1 MADMTKLPFGKAL
14 APDEIFNYGQL
25 DELKHLLKL
34 AIDERSIGLVSGQS
48 GVGKTIGVHAV
59 VSKLPANKYSVVYL
73 GQDQNGSNLIRHLCK
88 GLGLPPKHFRPHA
101 WMQIAQHLSDN
112 LIEQGKTP
120 VVVVDEAHLL
130 DDFTLEDLRLLTNA
144 DFDRVSPLALIL
156 LAQLP
161 IRARL
166 KAPGLEAISQRLRFR
181 YALEG
186 FTEEETAAYIK
197 HHLRLAG
204 IDEDLFTAE
213 AIKQVFLVSAGLPR
227 EINNYCTL
235 AVLKAQAA
243 SLSSIDAKLIR
254 QVLDLRELN

>member
-1 MADMTKLPFGKAL
+1 M
-14 APDEIFNYGQL
+14 
-25 DELKHLLKL
+25 LKL

-48 GVGKTIGVHAV
+48 GVGKTIGVHSV
-59 VSKLPANKYSVVYL
+59 VSKLPANKYAVVYL
-73 GQDQNGSNLIRHLCK
+73 GQDQNGSNLIRHLAR
-88 GLGLPPKHFRPHA
+88 GLGLPPKHFRPHS

-130 DDFTLEDLRLLTNA
+130 DDATLEDLRLLTNT
-144 DFDRVSPLALIL
+144 DFDRVSPIALIFL
-156 LAQLP
+156 GQLP

-186 FTEEETAAYIK
+186 FSEEETAAYIK

-204 IDEDLFTAE
+204 ITEDLFTAE
-213 AIKQVFLVSAGLPR
+213 AVKQVFLASGGLPR
-227 EINNYCTL
+227 EINNYGTM
-235 AVLKAQAA
+235 AVLKARAG
-243 SLSSIDAKLIR
+243 SLSSIDAKLIK
-254 QVLDLRELN
+254 QVLDQRELN